1 MLFGANLGYL
11 AQSLQ
16 EIVNHLRITMDII
29 NDLENCDTHLEKR
42 PLYCHLGLKIVV
54 LGAHRSILGLAAAAA
69 SEINKAEKSE
79 IAGGFMMGKKASG
92 KHLTESRKNI
102 VVTEKA
108 SFDQPQTKEQ
118 VMNRGPTLP
127 IFGTTKKV
135 RLQQQRQNQGLC
147 LLFLTVTWDL
157 HT

>member
-1 MLFGANLGYL
+1 MVIWPNLYK
-11 AQSLQ
+11 

-54 LGAHRSILGLAAAAA
+54 LGAHRSIRGLAAAA

-108 SFDQPQTKEQ
+108 CFDQPQTKEQ
-118 VMNRGPTLP
+118 VMNRGGGNSPQFLEQQ
-127 IFGTTKKV
+127 KQV
-135 RLQQQRQNQGLC
+135 HLQQ
-147 LLFLTVTWDL
+147 
-157 HT
+157 

>member
-1 MLFGANLGYL
+1 
-11 AQSLQ
+11 
-16 EIVNHLRITMDII
+16 
-29 NDLENCDTHLEKR
+29 
-42 PLYCHLGLKIVV
+42 
-54 LGAHRSILGLAAAAA
+54 
-69 SEINKAEKSE
+69 
-79 IAGGFMMGKKASG
+79 MGKKASG

-108 SFDQPQTKEQ
+108 SFDQPKTKEQ

-127 IFGTTKKV
+127 FFGTTKKS
-135 RLQQQRQNQGLC
+135 RLQQQRQNQGLR